1 MRGEGRER
9 RERTE
14 SRKAKEREERGER
27 REEGGGRREE
37 RGVRR
42 VEELVYLLVLAEAR
56 EERFREALDSLMLVR
71 TRASS
76 SASECFTFRER

>member
-1 MRGEGRER
+1 M
-9 RERTE
+9 
-14 SRKAKEREERGER
+14 
-27 REEGGGRREE
+27 
-37 RGVRR
+37 RR

-56 EERFREALDSLMLVR
+56 EERFREVLDSLMLVR